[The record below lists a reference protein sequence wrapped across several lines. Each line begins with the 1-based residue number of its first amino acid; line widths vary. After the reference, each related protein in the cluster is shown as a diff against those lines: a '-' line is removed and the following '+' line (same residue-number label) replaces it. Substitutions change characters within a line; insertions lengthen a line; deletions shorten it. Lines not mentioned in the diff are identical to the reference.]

1 MRVGR
6 EIMYE
11 WGVRVGRERGRGCER
26 EGLRVGKENVREDVG
41 GVRVGRGCESGE
53 IEGVRVGRERG

>member
-1 MRVGR
+1 MGS
-6 EIMYE
+6 ESGE
-11 WGVRVGRERGRGCER
+11 RERGRGCER
-26 EGLRVGKENVREDVG
+26 EGLRVGRENVREDVG

>member
-1 MRVGR
+1 MVRVGR
-6 EIMYE
+6 EIIYE
-11 WGVRVGRERGRGCER
+11 WGVRVGRERGCKR
-26 EGLRVGKENVREDVG
+26 EGLRVGRENVREDEG